1 MMYLTGAAK
10 LLQAS
15 GWLTKLAL
23 AGALALAMLGA
34 YGIWHHKVYRAGYD
48 RALADIAAE
57 DQRAIASATELRS
70 TWLACRKAGRRWIQ
84 SEGKCA

>member
-1 MMYLTGAAK
+1 MMYLKGAFA

-15 GWLTKLAL
+15 GLVTKLIVAGSLAL
-23 AGALALAMLGA
+23 AVLGA
-34 YGIWHHKVYRAGYD
+34 YGVWHHKVYRAGYD

-70 TWLACRKAGRRWIQ
+70 TWLACRKAGRRWMQ